1 MIPSFLH
8 ECAAAQKRLG
18 LSERALLH
26 GLPRSTI
33 QRWQARQRVHAELL
47 QKPGPKKPFAA
58 DWPALIDTI
67 KHLSHGRQRTAGTT
81 ALIAQ
86 HRDEI
91 SRRDFQQLV
100 QEERD
105 HRLNAM
111 PRIYWLRPGT
121 AWSIDATAYADH
133 ILVPLVDLAS
143 RYRFEPLVSSEQ
155 NGEQIA
161 GFLDT
166 AFRQHGA
173 PLFLKR
179 DNGSPLN
186 CASVDA
192 VLAQHK
198 VLPLNSPPYYPPY
211 NGAIE
216 KSIGDFKRR
225 LAAKMASSTQAPLLS
240 ATVEATAHE
249 LNHQRRR
256 CLLGRTACE
265 LFHDPAL
272 RLSFNR
278 RSRDELSR
286 LLMQSFGDNLQ
297 SMANKDHVAAA
308 ATAWRRTVE
317 SWLRCQGLIQIG
329 RHPKSNQTVSTIF
342 PKKWSQN

>member
-8 ECAAAQKRLG
+8 EIDAAQNRTA
-18 LSERALLH
+18 LSRRDLLA

-33 QRWQARQRVHAELL
+33 QRWRARQRHGQALL
-47 QKPGPKKPFAA
+47 QKPGPSKPHAP
-58 DWPALIDTI
+58 DWPALLASIRD
-67 KHLSHGRQRTAGTT
+67 LSHGRQRTAGTT
-81 ALIAQ
+81 ALHVQ

-91 SRRDFQQLV
+91 SRRDVQALV
-100 QEERD
+100 QEERH

-111 PRIYWLRPGT
+111 SRIHWLQPGT
-121 AWSIDATAYADH
+121 AWSIDATEYQDH

-143 RYRFEPLVSSEQ
+143 RYRFHPLLSSVQ

-161 GFLDT
+161 AFLDA

-186 CASVDA
+186 CEQVDA
-192 VLAQHK
+192 VLAEHK
-198 VLPLNSPPYYPPY
+198 VLPLNSPPHYPPY
-211 NGAIE
+211 NGAME

-225 LAAKMASSTQAPLLS
+225 LAQKLVPQPPSAVLA
-240 ATVEATAHE
+240 ATVEATTHE

-256 CLLGRTACE
+256 CLHGRTACE
-265 LFHDPAL
+265 LFHDPAW
-272 RLSFNR
+272 R
-278 RSRDELSR
+278 RSFPRRFRDELLR
-286 LLMQSFGDNLQ
+286 LLTRSFRENLQ
-297 SMANKDHVAAA
+297 SMADKDHHPAA

-317 SWLRCQGLIQIG
+317 SWLRCQGLI
-329 RHPKSNQTVSTIF
+329 RVSRNTKTNKPVSTSF
-342 PKKWSQN
+342 PKNWSQN

>member
-1 MIPSFLH
+1 MITSFLH
-8 ECAAAQKRLG
+8 ECDAAQERTG
-18 LSERALLH
+18 LSLRAMA
-26 GLPRSTI
+26 LPRSTL
-33 QRWQARQRVHAELL
+33 QRWRARQRAGAQLL
-47 QKPGPKKPFAA
+47 QKPGPKKPHAP
-58 DWPALIDTI
+58 DWPALLTSI
-67 KHLSHGRQRTAGTT
+67 KALSHGRERTAGTT
-81 ALIAQ
+81 ALLAE
-86 HRDEI
+86 HRHAI

-111 PRIYWLRPGT
+111 PRIYWLKPGI
-121 AWSIDATAYADH
+121 AWSIDATEYEDH

-143 RYRFEPLVSSEQ
+143 RYRLAPLISSQQ

-161 GFLDT
+161 AFLDA
-166 AFRQHGA
+166 AFRRHGA

-186 CASVDA
+186 CQSVDA
-192 VLAQHK
+192 VLAEHK
-198 VLPLNSPPYYPPY
+198 VLPLNSPPHYPPY

-225 LAAKMASSTQAPLLS
+225 LAQKMVGSTPAPLLA
-240 ATVEATAHE
+240 ATVEATVHE

-256 CLLGRTACE
+256 CLHGKTACE

-272 RLSFNR
+272 RRSFPR
-278 RSRDELSR
+278 RFRDELLR
-286 LLMQSFGDNLQ
+286 LLRQNFDDTLQ
-297 SMANKDHVAAA
+297 SMADKDHAGVA

-317 SWLRCQGLIQIG
+317 SWLRCQGLIRVG
-329 RHPKSNQTVSTIF
+329 RNSKTNEPVSTSF
-342 PKKWSQN
+342 PKNWSQN